1 MKQNDHMIVEK
12 KELRTAVL
20 SLREDGIVQMNMK
33 AADEFSLDDA
43 RECAEAIQQIA
54 KNKKVALLG
63 VIDHYVSMDKD
74 VREFWASELLENCIK
89 CEAFV
94 IENVS
99 MKMIAKFYI
108 LFNKPKRPTQLFTSE
123 KNALSWLKEVQEYKD

>member
-1 MKQNDHMIVEK
+1 MKQNDRIIVERI
-12 KELRTAVL
+12 ELRTTII
-20 SLREDGIVQMNMK
+20 SLREDGIVQMDMK
-33 AADEFSLDDA
+33 PVDEFLLEDA
-43 RECAEAIQQIA
+43 RNAAEAIKQLS
-54 KNKKVALLG
+54 KNRKLAVLSM
-63 VIDHYVSMDKD
+63 INYYVSMDKD
-74 VREFWASELLENCIK
+74 VREFWASELLESCVK

-123 KNALSWLKEVQEYKD
+123 KSALTWLNELKH

>member
-1 MKQNDHMIVEK
+1 MKQNDRIIVEQM
-12 KELRTAVL
+12 ELRTSII
-20 SLREDGIVQMNMK
+20 SLWEDGIVQMDMK
-33 AADEFSLDDA
+33 AVDEFTMEDA
-43 RECAEAIQQIA
+43 RQCAETLKQLA
-54 KNKKVALLG
+54 KNKKIALMG
-63 VIDHYVSMDKD
+63 TINHYVSMDKD
-74 VREFWASELLENCIK
+74 VREFWASELLESCIK

-123 KNALSWLKEVQEYKD
+123 KSALNWLNELKD

>member
-1 MKQNDHMIVEK
+1 MKHNDDHTIVEK
-12 KELRTAVL
+12 VELRTSTL
-20 SLREDGIVQMNMK
+20 SLREDGIVQMDMK
-33 AADEFSLDDA
+33 AVDEFSLEDA
-43 RECAEAIQQIA
+43 RECAEAIKHIA
-54 KNKKVALLG
+54 RNKKVALLG
-63 VIDHYVSMDKD
+63 TINHYVSMDKD
-74 VREFWASELLENCIK
+74 VREFWASELLENCVK

-123 KNALSWLKEVQEYKD
+123 KIAISWLKELKD

>member
-1 MKQNDHMIVEK
+1 MKHNDHIIVEK
-12 KELRTAVL
+12 KELRTSVL
-20 SLREDGIVQMNMK
+20 SLREDGIMQMDMR
-33 AADEFSLDDA
+33 AVDEFTLEDA
-43 RECAEAIQQIA
+43 RECAEAIRQIA
-54 KNKKVALLG
+54 KDKKIALLAT
-63 VIDHYVSMDKD
+63 INHYVSMDKD
-74 VREFWASELLENCIK
+74 VREFWASELLESCVK

-123 KNALSWLKEVQEYKD
+123 KSAIAWLKELKD

>member
-1 MKQNDHMIVEK
+1 MKQNDDHTIVETM
-12 KELRTAVL
+12 ELRTSIL
-20 SLREDGIVQMNMK
+20 SLREDGIVQMDMK
-33 AADEFSLDDA
+33 AVDEFSLEDA
-43 RECAEAIQQIA
+43 RECAEALKQIA
-54 KNKKVALLG
+54 KNKKIALLG
-63 VIDHYVSMDKD
+63 TINHYVSMDKD
-74 VREFWASELLENCIK
+74 VREFWASEELEGCIK

-123 KNALSWLKEVQEYKD
+123 KIAISWLKEPRD